1 MRGTEIGGRYMCSIL
16 EDMRKCYKTRNFSYL
31 KSLIEEAQYRA
42 NRMEDRLERIRD
54 VESMERRRDQIKK
67 ELKELEEKKDG
78 LDVQV

>member
-54 VESMERRRDQIKK
+54 VESMERRRDLLKK
-67 ELKELEEKKDG
+67 EVKELEEKKDG
-78 LDVQV
+78 LDV

>member
-16 EDMRKCYKTRNFSYL
+16 DDMRKCYKTRNFAYL
-31 KSLIEEAQYRA
+31 ESLIEEAQYRA

-54 VESMERRRDQIKK
+54 VESMERRRDQVKK

-78 LDVQV
+78 LDV